1 MPYEPIDDSPRSL
14 RSTWYACWNEFLR
27 IAGFVNDLEAELASL
42 QVLTE
47 FAIDA
52 ASDLDQNPTGLGDAG
67 KIQITF
73 GPAQTT
79 IDFDLDAAGQ
89 FTTLVTD
96 EYYFQG
102 KFEMGR
108 DGQAGQS
115 QLYLRALVNG
125 SQVGYSTHLIVDSP
139 RVEAPVSFTGYA
151 VLQVGDLI
159 TFELMRD
166 SDGGDSG
173 GLTVGISQEPSW
185 TFSPSARAL
194 ITRNVLVRLV
204 TP

>member
-1 MPYEPIDDSPRSL
+1 MPYEPIDTSPRSL
-14 RSTWYACWNEFLR
+14 RSTWYAVWSEFLR
-27 IAGFVNDLEAELASL
+27 IAGFVNELEAELDSL
-42 QVLTE
+42 YVLTE
-47 FAIDA
+47 PAIDA

-73 GPAQTT
+73 GPPQTT
-79 IDFDLDAAGQ
+79 NDFDLDADGQ
-89 FTTLVTD
+89 FTTLVAD

-125 SQVGYSTHLIVDSP
+125 VQFGYSTHLIVDSP
-139 RVEAPVSFTGYA
+139 KIEAPVSFTGYSA
-151 VLQVGDLI
+151 LKVDDVI

-166 SDGGDSG
+166 SDGDDSG